1 MHAQDRRRVGRAYAC
16 LSQSKMETMSPRR
29 KLIGRGQRTN
39 QLQSAMQATL
49 LTNYILT
56 NLKSSHIRSKLAHD
70 TASLVSQ
77 NHRFSH
83 DKCVSD
89 SSMLPIV
96 YITAAYTDAMNA

>member
-1 MHAQDRRRVGRAYAC
+1 MSARR
-16 LSQSKMETMSPRR
+16 L
-29 KLIGRGQRTN
+29 LIGRGQQTY
-39 QLQSAMQATL
+39 QQSATQAHYTD
-49 LTNYILT
+49 YIQT
-56 NLKSSHIRSKLAHD
+56 NLKSSHIRSKLADD

-96 YITAAYTDAMNA
+96 YITAAYTDATNA